1 MPIFDE
7 YVLKASL
14 DEMFDENKTI
24 KKHWQEIADSLESS
38 GFDELE
44 SKQNEIDWFL
54 KENDVT
60 YNVYENLDAKVNR
73 SWNLDPIPF
82 VISSEEWDEV
92 AIGLKQRAKLLNLIL
107 KDLYNE
113 RKLIKENIIP

>member
-24 KKHWQEIADSLESS
+24 KKHWQEIADSLEFS
-38 GFDELE
+38 GFEELE

-73 SWNLDPIPF
+73 SWNLDLSLL
-82 VISSEEWDEV
+82 SSL
-92 AIGLKQRAKLLNLIL
+92 LKSGMK
-107 KDLYNE
+107 
-113 RKLIKENIIP
+113 